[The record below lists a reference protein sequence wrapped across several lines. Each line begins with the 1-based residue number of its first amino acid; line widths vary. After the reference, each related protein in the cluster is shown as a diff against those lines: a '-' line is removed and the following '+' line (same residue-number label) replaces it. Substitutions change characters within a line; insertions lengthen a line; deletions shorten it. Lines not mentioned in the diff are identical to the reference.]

1 MTCQHA
7 AEFIEAIA
15 ADEIQPT
22 PELRGHFESCPSCA
36 SALAAA
42 VRLEA
47 LLTANPPPPVP
58 DRFVTQ
64 VLQRVRR
71 ERWRMEQNV
80 DRLFNVA
87 MIAAIVIVAI
97 GVFALMNLSG
107 VVAASDGAWSALTTL
122 GVQVA
127 QKMVPV
133 VDTYIA
139 AACLLLTALAM
150 WWWAE
155 GRIPNP
161 SSRIP
166 NRRIPDL

>member
-15 ADEIQPT
+15 ADEIQST
-22 PELRGHFESCPSCA
+22 PELRAHFETCPSCA

-47 LLTANPPPPVP
+47 LLAANRPPPVP
-58 DRFVTQ
+58 DRFVAQ
-64 VLQRVRR
+64 VRQRVRR
-71 ERWRMEQNV
+71 EQWRMEQKV

-87 MIAAIVIVAI
+87 MMAALLIVAL
-97 GVFALMNLSG
+97 GLFALMNLSG
-107 VVAASDGAWSALTTL
+107 VVAASDGAWMALTAV
-122 GVQVA
+122 GGQVA
-127 QKMVPV
+127 QKMFPV

-139 AACLLLTALAM
+139 AVGLLLTALAM

-155 GRIPNP
+155 
-161 SSRIP
+161 
-166 NRRIPDL
+166 RRVSF

>member
-1 MTCQHA
+1 MTCKDT

-15 ADEIQPT
+15 ADEIQVT
-22 PELRGHFESCPSCA
+22 SAVRAHLESCPSCA

-42 VRLEA
+42 RRLEA
-47 LLTANPPPPVP
+47 MLAANRPPGAP
-58 DRFVTQ
+58 DRFVAQ

-87 MIAAIVIVAI
+87 MIAALVIVAI
-97 GVFALMNLSG
+97 GIFALMNLSG
-107 VVAASDGAWSALTTL
+107 VVAASDGVWTAMKSTGGQFAR
-122 GVQVA
+122 Q
-127 QKMVPV
+127 MVPV

-139 AACLLLTALAM
+139 AAGLLLTALGM

-155 GRIPNP
+155 
-161 SSRIP
+161 
-166 NRRIPDL
+166 RRVSF

>member
-22 PELRGHFESCPSCA
+22 PDLRAHLETCPSCA

-47 LLTANPPPPVP
+47 LLAANRPPPVP
-58 DRFVTQ
+58 DRFVAQ
-64 VLQRVRR
+64 VLHRVRR

-87 MIAAIVIVAI
+87 MLVALAIVAV
-97 GVFALMNLSG
+97 GVLALMNVSG

-122 GVQVA
+122 GSQVA

-133 VDTYIA
+133 VDTYVA
-139 AACLLLTALAM
+139 AACLLLTALGM

-155 GRIPNP
+155 
-161 SSRIP
+161 
-166 NRRIPDL
+166 RRVSF